1 MLTPTFN
8 ANNDFTFI
16 KENVGDDILDVY
28 PNPFYSTINI
38 NSHYSYSIRDVMGRL
53 IFSGN
58 DKNRINTSDWN
69 SGMYFIHLNNNIMA
83 VKIIKI

>member
-1 MLTPTFN
+1 
-8 ANNDFTFI
+8 
-16 KENVGDDILDVY
+16 
-28 PNPFYSTINI
+28 
-38 NSHYSYSIRDVMGRL
+38 MGRL

-69 SGMYFIHLNNNIMA
+69 SGMYFIHLNNNIKA